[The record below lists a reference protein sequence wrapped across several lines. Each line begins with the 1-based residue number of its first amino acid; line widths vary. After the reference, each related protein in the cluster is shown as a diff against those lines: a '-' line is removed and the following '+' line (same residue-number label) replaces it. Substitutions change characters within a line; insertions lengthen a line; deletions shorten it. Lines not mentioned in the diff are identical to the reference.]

1 MLIIFLLVNRITKS
15 VSTQKLFHTV
25 VVYSKPPTEK
35 RYLLF
40 IKSRDQSNMRK
51 NKSILIGF

>member
-1 MLIIFLLVNRITKS
+1 MYLTGNQKRVSQESIVKTLLIIFLLVNRITES

-35 RYLLF
+35 KVSVIY
-40 IKSRDQSNMRK
+40 
-51 NKSILIGF
+51 